1 MSKLKETAEK
11 LVEVA
16 RDAGADD
23 AIAEV
28 IDSSTDQIRF
38 SNSMIDTSNF
48 WREAHAHVFVVVD
61 GRTMSSDV
69 RDLKGAPDTVREIV
83 RMAKLTPVNEGYKG
97 IASGRFKYRRTR
109 TDPRMLSLRN
119 PARFVHDA
127 IGSALANGAVDVGG
141 TLFVR
146 RASWGIASSKGALA
160 EDGNAS
166 MDLSVRAFSQPEASG
181 QAVCVTPT
189 VSKMN
194 ATDVGARAADLA
206 VKAKDPVQGEEGKMD
221 LVMEPLMM
229 GSMTVHSAGMTSA
242 LAVELGMSM
251 YAKKIGKMVASEDVT
266 IIDDPSMSSMTRRT
280 FDHEGMPTRK
290 NIVIKDGMLKTYLHN
305 TSTAK
310 RFKTRSTANA
320 GPMIASSFNTPNEP
334 VMFHP
339 VLKPGE
345 WKLDEIVEDT
355 KNGLYLN
362 NTWYTRYQNYSTGD
376 FSTIPRDAILLIR
389 NGEIA
394 GSVKNIRVSDNM
406 LRLWKSVDAVSRNA
420 EEIFWWEEAG
430 PGHLPAARAKK
441 VKITRSS

>member
-69 RDLKGAPDTVREIV
+69 RYLKGAPDTVREIV

>member
-146 RASWGIASSKGALA
+146 RARWGIASSKGALA

>member
-1 MSKLKETAEK
+1 MSKLKEAAEN

-23 AIAEV
+23 AIVEV
-28 IDSSTDQIRF
+28 IDGSTDQIRF

-48 WREAHAHVFVVVD
+48 WRETHAHVFVVVD

-69 RDLKGAPDTVREIV
+69 RDLKSAPDTVRETV
-83 RMAKLTPVNEGYKG
+83 RMAKLTPVNEGYRG

-146 RASWGIASSKGALA
+146 RARWGIASSKGALA

-229 GSMTVHSAGMTSA
+229 GSMTVHSASMTSA
-242 LAVELGMSM
+242 LAVEMGMSM
-251 YAKKIGKMVASEDVT
+251 YAKKIGKRVASEDVT

-320 GPMIASSFNTPNEP
+320 GPMIASGFNTPNEP

-420 EEIFWWEEAG
+420 EEVYWWEEAG
-430 PGHLPAARAKK
+430 PGHLPAARVKK
-441 VKITRSS
+441 VNITRSS

>member
-221 LVMEPLMM
+221 LVMEPLMI